1 VTVTDTPAI
10 RTVAL
15 SVAPELFGKTARA
28 TLAEPGPEDAAEAVI
43 QPGKPETAQGQ
54 EAAVWMR
61 TVRLPPDAGACNV
74 VGETE

>member
-15 SVAPELFGKTARA
+15 RVAPELLGKTARI
-28 TLAEPGPEDAAEAVI
+28 TEAEPGPEDRAEAVI
-43 QPGKPETAQGQ
+43 QGGTPEIAQGQ
-54 EAAVWMR
+54 ETVVWMP
-61 TVRLPPDAGACNV
+61 TVKLPPEAGACNV

>member
-15 SVAPELFGKTARA
+15 RVAPELLGKTARA
-28 TLAEPGPEDAAEAVI
+28 KEAEPGPEDAAEAVI
-43 QPGKPETAQGQ
+43 QAGKPETAHGQ
-54 EAAVWMR
+54 EAAVWML
-61 TVRLPPDAGACNV
+61 TVKLPPEAGACNV